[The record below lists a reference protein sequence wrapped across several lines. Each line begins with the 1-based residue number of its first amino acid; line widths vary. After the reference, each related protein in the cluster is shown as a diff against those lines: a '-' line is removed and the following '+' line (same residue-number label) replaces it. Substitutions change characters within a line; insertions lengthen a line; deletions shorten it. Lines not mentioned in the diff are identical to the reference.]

1 MNKEHENLCP
11 LSNLYPLLA
20 GHFHL
25 LSPTADGIQMYLQV
39 LIFVEWSLKLL
50 CILVQPLSNSY
61 SVNFKNSNSNEKY
74 YPFKRAFLP

>member
-50 CILVQPLSNSY
+50 CILV
-61 SVNFKNSNSNEKY
+61 
-74 YPFKRAFLP
+74 